1 MRSTISLRNHS
12 GGGIRMNHYYTG
24 VDDSVY
30 LAHYGV
36 LGMKWGQH
44 LFGGS
49 SSSSSRSSR
58 SSYSKT
64 ASTKTTTSST
74 KNSSKSGK
82 KSTSSRLLKG
92 LAIAGGVTA
101 AAAAAYVAADVVSEF
116 ALSSNL
122 MAAVKGTS
130 TKACPAYKL
139 TIHKSNGDTTV
150 IWRNEPKTNIF
161 GQKISDSQKVMKTS
175 TVLQRYS

>member
-1 MRSTISLRNHS
+1 M
-12 GGGIRMNHYYTG
+12 YYSYIYP
-24 VDDSVY
+24 DC

-36 LGMKWGQH
+36 MGMKWGQH

-49 SSSSSRSSR
+49 SSGSRSSR
-58 SSYSKT
+58 SSHNKT
-64 ASTKTTTSST
+64 TSTKTTSAKTTSSST

-101 AAAAAYVAADVVSEF
+101 AAVAAYVATDVASDF
-116 ALSSNL
+116 ALSTNL
-122 MAAVKGTS
+122 MAAVKGTT

-139 TIHKSNGDTTV
+139 TMHKSNGETVV
-150 IWRNEPKTNIF
+150 IWRNEPKTNKF
-161 GQKISDSQKVMKTS
+161 GQKLSDNQKTIRIRAFKQSVTD
-175 TVLQRYS
+175 L